1 MAGLLSSVRKRLN
14 LEPGANS
21 GDGDPVVAELRAA
34 LSPERV
40 RYDGAER
47 ALLSRDASVFD
58 GGVSG
63 PVCFPINTAEVQ
75 AIMKIALAHERNI
88 VPRGAGTGL
97 AGGAIPLGAPIVVA
111 SPR

>member
-14 LEPGANS
+14 LEPGAKS
-21 GDGDPVVAELRAA
+21 ADGDPVVAELRAA
-34 LSPERV
+34 LSEDRV

-63 PVCFPINTAEVQ
+63 PVCFPITP
-75 AIMKIALAHERNI
+75 
-88 VPRGAGTGL
+88 PR
-97 AGGAIPLGAPIVVA
+97 
-111 SPR
+111 SKRS